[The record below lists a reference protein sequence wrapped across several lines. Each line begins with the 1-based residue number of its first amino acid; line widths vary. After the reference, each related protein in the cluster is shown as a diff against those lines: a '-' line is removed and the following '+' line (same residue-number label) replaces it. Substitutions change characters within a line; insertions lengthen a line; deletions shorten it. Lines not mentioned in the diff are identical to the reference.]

1 MNTAAISMLGRLLAV
16 GCALVQATQGAL
28 QWTLHPLPREGTN
41 AAVVLTS
48 VAFGN
53 GKFVAISNE
62 GETYSAPAAEP
73 QNWTRG
79 ASIPDVDLSTIIF
92 ADGKFAAVGLDLQR
106 TNSVFLSSADGIGW
120 RRQRLESVER
130 LIDVAHGNG
139 RFITVGGDAVGW
151 STNGVDWVMESEFVR
166 EPKPYFQSLDFVN
179 GKFIA
184 TFIDV
189 SDGPF
194 PSTKLAVSTDGMDWE
209 EEAESGSWF
218 FRDVA
223 YGRRIY
229 VALHVTDCVPCGG
242 TYVSEDGRTWEMRE
256 IPNAVN
262 GMAITYA
269 NGIFA
274 ISGIGQPSA
283 LLSSTDG
290 LNWDEFRIGRYDFLW
305 GLTFG
310 AGRFVAVGQGQ
321 VGVSDFVGSPPYVAN
336 YRLSAEA
343 IEFDFDAP
351 WKTEWQVETSENLV
365 EWSVV
370 KEFEGA
376 EFGPEK
382 VNVPREGKVLQF
394 VRVKEKR

>member
-1 MNTAAISMLGRLLAV
+1 MNTAAMKAFVCLVAA

-41 AAVVLTS
+41 DVAVLTS

-62 GETYSAPAAEP
+62 GETYSAPAMEP
-73 QNWTRG
+73 QTWTHG
-79 ASIPDVDLSTIIF
+79 PSIPDVDLSTITF
-92 ADGKFAAVGLDLQR
+92 ADGRFAAVGLDLQT
-106 TNSVFLSSADGIGW
+106 TNSVFLSSADGIDW
-120 RRQRLESVER
+120 MRQRLGSDER
-130 LIDVAHGNG
+130 LYDVAHGNG
-139 RFITVGGDAVGW
+139 RFVVVGGSAVGW
-151 STNGVDWVMESEFVR
+151 STNGVDWAMEPDFVR

-179 GKFIA
+179 GKFMA
-184 TFIDV
+184 TFFDE

-209 EEAESGSWF
+209 EDAGSGSWF
-218 FRDVA
+218 FKNIA
-223 YGRRIY
+223 YGRKIY

-242 TYVSEDGRTWEMRE
+242 TYVSEDGRTWEMRG

-262 GMAITYA
+262 GLAITYA
-269 NGIFA
+269 NGMFA
-274 ISGIGQPSA
+274 VSGIGQPSS
-283 LLSSTDG
+283 LLSSADG
-290 LNWDEFRIGRYDFLW
+290 LNWDEFRIGRYDFLP

-321 VGVSDFVGSPPYVAN
+321 VAVSDFVGSLPYVAN

-370 KEFEGA
+370 KELEGA

-382 VNVPREGKVLQF
+382 VNVPREGKVRQF